1 MHDSRDAP
9 SREGRLY
16 APRHDRSTGTDPGVS
31 RSIYGRI
38 AVSEEDKMR
47 TFILVIGTLFL
58 AANGFSAEDKPKTR
72 EEVEQ
77 VFASLDR
84 DGDAQISRTEARRE
98 ASLRARFAAVDS
110 SGDGYL
116 SKSEFRARPSD
127 EPFE

>member
-1 MHDSRDAP
+1 
-9 SREGRLY
+9 
-16 APRHDRSTGTDPGVS
+16 
-31 RSIYGRI
+31 
-38 AVSEEDKMR
+38 MR
-47 TFILVIGTLFL
+47 TIILATATLF
-58 AANGFSAEDKPKTR
+58 AATNAFSVDDKPKTR

-84 DGDAQISRTEARRE
+84 DGDEQISRSEARRE
-98 ASLRARFAAVDS
+98 ASLRERFAAVDA

>member
-1 MHDSRDAP
+1 
-9 SREGRLY
+9 
-16 APRHDRSTGTDPGVS
+16 
-31 RSIYGRI
+31 
-38 AVSEEDKMR
+38 MR
-47 TFILVIGTLFL
+47 TIILATATLFV
-58 AANGFSAEDKPKTR
+58 ATNAFSVDDKPKTR

-84 DGDAQISRTEARRE
+84 DGDKQISRSEARRE
-98 ASLRARFAAVDS
+98 ASLRERFAAVDA

>member
-1 MHDSRDAP
+1 
-9 SREGRLY
+9 
-16 APRHDRSTGTDPGVS
+16 
-31 RSIYGRI
+31 
-38 AVSEEDKMR
+38 MR
-47 TFILVIGTLFL
+47 TFIFVIGTLFV
-58 AANGFSAEDKPKTR
+58 AANSFSAEDKPKTR

-84 DGDAQISRTEARRE
+84 DGDEQISRSEARRE
-98 ASLRARFAAVDS
+98 ASLRERFAAVDS

>member
-1 MHDSRDAP
+1 
-9 SREGRLY
+9 
-16 APRHDRSTGTDPGVS
+16 
-31 RSIYGRI
+31 
-38 AVSEEDKMR
+38 MR
-47 TFILVIGTLFL
+47 TFILVIGTWFV
-58 AANGFSAEDKPKTR
+58 AVNGFSAEDEPKTR

-84 DGDAQISRTEARRE
+84 DGDEQISRNEARRE
-98 ASLRARFAAVDS
+98 TSLRDRFAAVDS